1 MCSVRAAPRRGR
13 ADRGAAPGACVG
25 YREVEEVLRLVP
37 WNGRSLNDTNPHAE
51 VRQMVF
57 GPGGRGLVTY
67 LILEDQRR
75 VDVLQVNWVG

>member
-1 MCSVRAAPRRGR
+1 M
-13 ADRGAAPGACVG
+13 
-25 YREVEEVLRLVP
+25 LRLVP